1 MRAIALLLKGARR
14 FILRMMLNMV
24 TGFRGYPPDSITIL
38 QKISRPE
45 V

>member
-24 TGFRGYPPDSITIL
+24 TGFRGLSSGQHYDSA
-38 QKISRPE
+38 KNFE
-45 V
+45 A